1 MSTITKMGLRLSV
14 VGSRNNSLEFVKS
27 FIFKI
32 SVNLFD
38 DCNRFIFNLPPA
50 GARVGI

>member
-14 VGSRNNSLEFVKS
+14 VRSRNNSLEFVKK

-32 SVNLFD
+32 SVNLVNYR
-38 DCNRFIFNLPPA
+38 NRFIFNLPPA
-50 GARVGI
+50 GARVGF